1 MSPFQPRIA
10 IVGGGPSGLA
20 LGKLLHQRGI
30 RPTIY
35 ELRSKPTREE
45 LTKPSGV
52 LDLHEESGLKVIRE
66 CDLWDGFEAALGDCS
81 EEQIVMNPNGVVLHT
96 DKGELRSRPEIPRN
110 ALSELFINN
119 IPSDMIKWNHKI
131 MSIKSA
137 YNVSTGAKEIS
148 IDSGAKGTATYDFV
162 VGADGAWSRVRK
174 LLTDSKPFYSGAQ
187 WITATARQA
196 STKYPHLSELV
207 GSGTFSALGRCKGI
221 MSQRGPQ
228 DSIRMYLAL
237 STPEE
242 HWAETIGQAGKTA
255 IELKTV
261 LLDDDQLFG
270 TWAPQLKELLGT
282 VCDEEAKDNPDS
294 EADIKPM
301 YMLPVGHSWEHQAGA
316 TLIGDAAHMIL
327 PWAGEG
333 VNLAM
338 WDSLDLAH
346 VLAAVPEATDAAAWQ
361 KALEPGMI
369 DFEKIMLARAA
380 KEGEGAVENRDLFL
394 SEDGA
399 ERMAAFFKSHEEIV
413 ADGERPEEK

>member
-1 MSPFQPRIA
+1 MTSFQPRIA

-20 LGKLLHQRGI
+20 LGKLLHQGGI
-30 RPTIY
+30 RSTIY

-52 LDLHEESGLKVIRE
+52 LDLHEESGLKVVRE
-66 CDLWDGFEAALGDCS
+66 CGLWDGFEAALGDCS
-81 EEQIVMNPNGVVLHT
+81 EEQIVMNPEGVVLHT

-110 ALSELFINN
+110 ALAELFINN
-119 IPSDMIKWNHKI
+119 IPSGMIKWNHKI
-131 MSIKSA
+131 VSIKSA
-137 YNVSTGAKEIS
+137 HNASTGANEIS
-148 IDSGAKGTATYDFV
+148 IDSGTNGMATYDFV

-228 DSIRMYLAL
+228 DSIRMYLVL

-242 HWAETIGQAGKTA
+242 HWAESIGQGGKTA
-255 IELKTV
+255 AELKTV
-261 LLDDDQLFG
+261 LLGDDSLFG
-270 TWAPQLKELLGT
+270 TWAPKLKELLAT
-282 VCDEEAKDNPDS
+282 ACDEEAKDNPDS

-301 YMLPVGHSWEHQAGA
+301 YMLPVGHRWEHQPGA

-338 WDSLDLAH
+338 WDSLDLVH
-346 VLAAVPEATDAAAWQ
+346 VLAAVHEAVDAAAWQ
-361 KALEPGMI
+361 KALEPGI
-369 DFEKIMLARAA
+369 IHFEKTMLARAA

-399 ERMAAFFKSHEEIV
+399 ERMAAFFKSHEEIM
-413 ADGERPEEK
+413 ADGGLPEEK

>member
-1 MSPFQPRIA
+1 MPVFQPRIA

-20 LGKLLHQRGI
+20 LGKLLQQRGI
-30 RPTIY
+30 QSTIY
-35 ELRSKPTREE
+35 ELRNKPTQEE

-66 CDLWDGFEAALGDCS
+66 CGLWDGFEAALGDCS
-81 EEQIVMNPNGVVLHT
+81 EEQIVMNPEGVVLHT

-110 ALSELFINN
+110 ALSELFLNN
-119 IPSDMIKWNHKI
+119 IPSDMIKWDHKI

-137 YNVSTGAKEIS
+137 HNATTGATEIL
-148 IDSGAKGTATYDFV
+148 IDSGMSGTAVYDFV

-242 HWAETIGQAGKTA
+242 HWAEAIGQGGKTA
-255 IELKTV
+255 AELKTM
-261 LLDDDQLFG
+261 LLSDDKLFC
-270 TWAPQLKELLGT
+270 TWAPKLRELLT
-282 VCDEEAKDNPDS
+282 AVCDEETKDNPGS

-301 YMLPVGHSWEHQAGA
+301 YMLPVGHRWEHQVGA

-346 VLAAVPEATDAAAWQ
+346 VLAAPLGAADATAWQ
-361 KALEPGMI
+361 AAIEPGMI
-369 DFEKIMLARAA
+369 DFEKRMLARAA
-380 KEGEGAVENRDLFL
+380 EEGEGALENRDLFL
-394 SEDGA
+394 SEHGG
-399 ERMAAFFKSHEEIV
+399 ERMAAFFRSHEEM
-413 ADGERPEEK
+413 AAAGGLAEKK